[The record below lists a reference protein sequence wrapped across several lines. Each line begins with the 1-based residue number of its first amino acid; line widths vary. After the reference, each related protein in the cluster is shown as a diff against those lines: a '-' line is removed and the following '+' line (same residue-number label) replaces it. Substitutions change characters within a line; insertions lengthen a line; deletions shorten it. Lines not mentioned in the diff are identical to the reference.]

1 MMFVKKSG
9 THIVLLYFIL
19 ISFITI
25 SHSSLLAIND
35 SSKFNIESL
44 SGFSTIDKLKLLSD
58 SAVKY
63 SDSNF
68 PKSIYFGELALSFV
82 NDETPD
88 SLKIN
93 LYILLFRV
101 NHMLGNYAKAL
112 EYLYSELKILEK
124 DYDRNKLNIA
134 TCNVNI
140 GETYRAANDYE
151 NAIKYITDAIDI
163 YTVIN
168 NDDSKK
174 GLVSAYER
182 MAAVYFELT
191 VNKENSDFLIKCKE
205 FAFKSIELANKYN
218 LIQRKISNWNILG
231 AAEMYDKNPEKAL
244 EYLKMALA
252 ESQSESEYNNRIN
265 IQSNIGGCY
274 VRLKEYEKAIE
285 ICEPAYKEAK
295 ERSITVYIKMT
306 SKILYDSY
314 SALNNYEKAF
324 YYLSEY
330 TIANEIIRNEEKDR
344 RISLIEQ
351 KYLNEIK
358 DNEARKEKERY
369 FILTAAG
376 VLVSLLILLGFLL
389 RNRVLNKINKQLKEK
404 SDLISVQKTKLE
416 EVNASQNMFFSIL
429 SHDLR
434 NPFNGILG
442 FLSILKNDFDNLSND
457 DKKQYIDYVN
467 ISANQVFKLIE
478 RLLEL
483 ARLKDGRYQFKLENV
498 NIREITEQVLQLQRT
513 NTLNKKVTLENN
525 IDENILIYADKVS
538 VDTILRNLT
547 DNAIKFTPAGGK
559 VTLEAETKD
568 GNVIIYVKD
577 NGVGMDANDIQ
588 NIFRLDKRIISKG
601 TNDEKG
607 TGLGLYV
614 CKEMIER
621 MNGNIKVESV
631 IGKGST
637 FVVTLPQKV

>member
-1 MMFVKKSG
+1 MKKSR
-9 THIVLLYFIL
+9 THIILLYYIL
-19 ISFITI
+19 IPLITI
-25 SHSSLLAIND
+25 SYSSLLAVDD

-44 SGFSTIDKLKLLSD
+44 SGFSTIDKVKLLSD

-63 SDSNF
+63 IDSNF

-82 NDETPD
+82 DDDTPD

-93 LYILLFRV
+93 LYILLFRD

-112 EYLYSELKILEK
+112 EYLYAELKILEK
-124 DYDRNKLNIA
+124 DYNRNKLNIA
-134 TCNVNI
+134 TCYVNI
-140 GETYRAANDYE
+140 GETYRAANDYD
-151 NAIKYITDAIDI
+151 NAIKYITVAIDI
-163 YTVIN
+163 YSGIN
-168 NDDSKK
+168 NDDSNK

-182 MAAVYFELT
+182 MAAVYFELA
-191 VNKENSDFLIKCKE
+191 VNKGNLDFIIKCKE
-205 FAFKSIELANKYN
+205 FAFISIELADKYN

-231 AAEMYDKNPEKAL
+231 AAEMYDNKPEIAL
-244 EYLKMALA
+244 KYLRMALA

-274 VRLKEYEKAIE
+274 VILKEYEKAIE
-285 ICEPAYKEAK
+285 ICEPAYNEAK
-295 ERSITVYIKMT
+295 ERSITVYIKMS

-314 SALNNYEKAF
+314 SALKQYEKAF
-324 YYLSEY
+324 YYLSEF
-330 TIANEIIRNEEKDR
+330 TIANEIIRNEERDR
-344 RISLIEQ
+344 KISMIEQ

-358 DNEARKEKERY
+358 DSEVKKERERY
-369 FILTAAG
+369 FILSAAG
-376 VLVSLLILLGFLL
+376 TVVILVILLGILL
-389 RNRVLNKINKQLKEK
+389 RNRVLNKINKQLKEN
-404 SDLISVQKTKLE
+404 SDLISEQKTKLE

-442 FLSILKNDFDNLSND
+442 FLNILKNDFDNLSINE
-457 DKKQYIDYVN
+457 KKQYIDYVN

-478 RLLEL
+478 KLLEL
-483 ARLKDGRYQFKLENV
+483 SRLKDGRYQFKLENV

-513 NTLNKKVTLENN
+513 NTLNKKVSLVNN
-525 IDENILIYADKVS
+525 IAENIFIYADKVS

-547 DNAIKFTPAGGK
+547 DNAIKFTPAGGN
-559 VTLEAETKD
+559 VSLEAEVKD
-568 GNVIIYVKD
+568 GNVVIYVKD
-577 NGVGMDANDIQ
+577 SGVGMDINDMK

-621 MNGNIKVESV
+621 MNGNIKVESI

-637 FVVTLPQKV
+637 FIVTLPKKV

>member
-1 MMFVKKSG
+1 MIFVKKSR
-9 THIVLLYFIL
+9 THIILLYYIL
-19 ISFITI
+19 IPLITI
-25 SHSSLLAIND
+25 SYSSLLAVDD

-44 SGFSTIDKLKLLSD
+44 SGFSTIDKVKLLSD

-63 SDSNF
+63 IDSNF

-82 NDETPD
+82 DDDTPD

-93 LYILLFRV
+93 LYILLFRD

-112 EYLYSELKILEK
+112 EYLYAELKILEK
-124 DYDRNKLNIA
+124 DYNRNKLNIA
-134 TCNVNI
+134 TCYVNI
-140 GETYRAANDYE
+140 GETYRAANDYD
-151 NAIKYITDAIDI
+151 NAIKYITVAIDI
-163 YTVIN
+163 YSGIN
-168 NDDSKK
+168 NDDSNK

-182 MAAVYFELT
+182 MAAVYFELA
-191 VNKENSDFLIKCKE
+191 VNKGNLDFIIKCKE
-205 FAFKSIELANKYN
+205 FAFISIELADKYN

-231 AAEMYDKNPEKAL
+231 AAEMYDNKPEIAL
-244 EYLKMALA
+244 KYLRMALA

-274 VRLKEYEKAIE
+274 VILKEYEKAIE
-285 ICEPAYKEAK
+285 ICEPAYNEAK
-295 ERSITVYIKMT
+295 ERSITVYIKMS

-314 SALNNYEKAF
+314 SALKQYEKAF
-324 YYLSEY
+324 YYLSEF
-330 TIANEIIRNEEKDR
+330 TIANEIIRNEERDR
-344 RISLIEQ
+344 KISMIEQ

-358 DNEARKEKERY
+358 DSEVKKERERY
-369 FILTAAG
+369 FILSAAG
-376 VLVSLLILLGFLL
+376 TVVILVILLGILL
-389 RNRVLNKINKQLKEK
+389 RNRVLNKINKQLKEN
-404 SDLISVQKTKLE
+404 SDLISEQKTKLE

-442 FLSILKNDFDNLSND
+442 FLNILKNDFDNLSINE
-457 DKKQYIDYVN
+457 KKQYIDYVN

-478 RLLEL
+478 KLLEL
-483 ARLKDGRYQFKLENV
+483 SRLKDGRYQFKLENV

-513 NTLNKKVTLENN
+513 NTLNKKVSLVNN
-525 IDENILIYADKVS
+525 IAENIFIYADKVS

-547 DNAIKFTPAGGK
+547 DNAIKFTPAGGN
-559 VTLEAETKD
+559 VSLEAEVKD
-568 GNVIIYVKD
+568 GNVVIYVKD
-577 NGVGMDANDIQ
+577 SGVGMDINDMK

-621 MNGNIKVESV
+621 MNGNIKVESI

-637 FVVTLPQKV
+637 FIVTLPKKV

>member
-1 MMFVKKSG
+1 MIFVKKSR
-9 THIVLLYFIL
+9 THIILLYYIL
-19 ISFITI
+19 IPLITI
-25 SHSSLLAIND
+25 SYSSLLAVDD
-35 SSKFNIESL
+35 SSKFDIESL
-44 SGFSTIDKLKLLSD
+44 SGLSTIDKVKLLSD

-63 SDSNF
+63 IDSNF
-68 PKSIYFGELALSFV
+68 PKSIYFGELALSLV
-82 NDETPD
+82 DDDTPD

-93 LYILLFRV
+93 LYILLFRD

-112 EYLYSELKILEK
+112 EYLYAELKILEK

-140 GETYRAANDYE
+140 GETYRAANDYD
-151 NAIKYITDAIDI
+151 NAIKYITVAIDI
-163 YTVIN
+163 YSGIN

-174 GLVSAYER
+174 GLVRAYER
-182 MAAVYFELT
+182 MAAVYFELA
-191 VNKENSDFLIKCKE
+191 VNKGNLDYITKCKE
-205 FAFKSIELANKYN
+205 YAFFSIELADKYN

-231 AAEMYDKNPEKAL
+231 AAEMYDNKPDIAL
-244 EYLKMALA
+244 KYLRMALA

-274 VRLKEYEKAIE
+274 LILKEYKKAIE
-285 ICEPAYKEAK
+285 ICEPAYNEAK
-295 ERSITVYIKMT
+295 ERSITVYIKMS

-314 SALNNYEKAF
+314 SALKQYEKAF
-324 YYLSEY
+324 YYLSEF
-330 TIANEIIRNEEKDR
+330 TLANEIIRNEEKDR
-344 RISLIEQ
+344 RISIIEQ

-358 DNEARKEKERY
+358 DNEVKKERERS
-369 FILTAAG
+369 FILSAAG
-376 VLVSLLILLGFLL
+376 AVVILLILLGILL
-389 RNRVLNKINKQLKEK
+389 RNRVLNKINKQLKEN
-404 SDLISVQKTKLE
+404 SDLISEQKTKLE

-442 FLSILKNDFDNLSND
+442 FLNILKNDFDNLSID
-457 DKKQYIDYVN
+457 EKKQYIDYVN

-483 ARLKDGRYQFKLENV
+483 SRLKDGRYQFKLENV

-513 NTLNKKVTLENN
+513 NTLNKKVSLVNN
-525 IDENILIYADKVS
+525 IDENIFIYADKVS

-547 DNAIKFTPAGGK
+547 DNAIKFTPAGGN
-559 VTLEAETKD
+559 VSLEAEEKD
-568 GNVIIYVKD
+568 GNVVIYVKD
-577 NGVGMDANDIQ
+577 SGVGMDINDMQ
-588 NIFRLDKRIISKG
+588 NIFKLDKRIISKG

-621 MNGNIKVESV
+621 MNGNIKVESI
-631 IGKGST
+631 IGEGST
-637 FVVTLPQKV
+637 FIVTLPQKV